1 MRVVSQIPHPE
12 FKITVF
18 ATEQYYYVEIE
29 AGPMKQAYK
38 LPKDK
43 AENLEAVQKWLN
55 HDFLQRA
62 HVIFEDMYKNH
73 MISIKENL

>member
-1 MRVVSQIPHPE
+1 MRVVKQIPHPE

-18 ATEQYYYVEIE
+18 GTEQYFYIEIE

-43 AENLEAVQKWLN
+43 AKNLDAVQKWLN
-55 HDFLQRA
+55 EDFLAGVHR
-62 HVIFEDMYKNH
+62 IFEEMYTIHIK
-73 MISIKENL
+73 SIREQV

>member
-1 MRVVSQIPHPE
+1 MRVVKQIPHPD

-18 ATEQYYYVEIE
+18 GTEQYYYTEIE

-43 AENLEAVQKWLN
+43 AENIAAVEKWLN
-55 HDFLQRA
+55 DDFLKHLHR
-62 HVIFEDMYKNH
+62 IFEEMYQNH
-73 MISIKENL
+73 INSIKENL

>member
-1 MRVVSQIPHPE
+1 MRVVTQIPHPD

-18 ATEQYYYVEIE
+18 GTERYYYIEIE

-43 AENLEAVQKWLN
+43 APGLEAVQKWLSEE
-55 HDFLQRA
+55 FLKEV
-62 HVIFEDMYKNH
+62 HSIFESMYRNH
-73 MISIKENL
+73 LGSIKGNL

>member
-1 MRVVSQIPHPE
+1 MRVVTQIPHPD

-18 ATEQYYYVEIE
+18 GTEQYYYTEIE

-43 AENLEAVQKWLN
+43 AENIAAVQKWLSD
-55 HDFLQRA
+55 DFLKQVHR
-62 HVIFEDMYKNH
+62 IFEEMYQNH
-73 MISIKENL
+73 LKSIKSNL